1 MIGEVV
7 MSPRRRK
14 RRGEGPLTAA
24 GLVRFF
30 EDVEAKVKISPM
42 TILIVAIAVSAVAAV
57 LNFVFK

>member
-14 RRGEGPLTAA
+14 RKGEGPLTAA

-30 EDVEAKVKISPM
+30 EDVEAKVRISPM
-42 TILIVAIAVSAVAAV
+42 AILIIAMAASVVAAV
-57 LNFVFK
+57 LNFILK